1 METCSAQT
9 KFSGIWVNCI
19 TVGREMDIENNFD
32 KLPMKVKNAT
42 KIVAERGKKRFCC
55 WVKQGSDVT
64 DTAVSVG
71 GTWQ

>member
-9 KFSGIWVNCI
+9 KFSGIWVNRI
-19 TVGREMDIENNFD
+19 TVGREMDNFD
-32 KLPMKVKNAT
+32 KLPMKIKNAT
-42 KIVAERGKKRFCC
+42 KIVAERGKKRFCF
-55 WVKQGSDVT
+55 WVKQGSDIA

>member
-9 KFSGIWVNCI
+9 KFSGIWVNRI

-32 KLPMKVKNAT
+32 KLLMKVKNAT
-42 KIVAERGKKRFCC
+42 KVAERGKKSFCF

-64 DTAVSVG
+64 DTAVSVD